1 MGDAMTKFLTAAALL
16 LCFAQPALPSI
27 FIAAH
32 ADDVALFMAQNAW
45 TDLQEGDKTVF
56 ILTTASDDG
65 HGDYLPNAV
74 GKSFYKARL
83 DGHQRLIR
91 FWLGSG
97 STPVASTVASLVQIN
112 GKSVERVVIDNRIT
126 LYHLQ
131 LPDGAFNGAGYASTG
146 NQSLA
151 KLLAGNIFSI
161 NAVTSNNPTNY
172 SLAELQGVIRAI
184 VLQHGHGNSSV
195 WVNML
200 DENTS
205 RNPGDHADHNATG
218 RLMAGV
224 LASAPLQ
231 CVNVARFTSYSNAS
245 KPATMSATSGNYHIA
260 SWAVVNSG
268 LIDGGNPSTWDDV
281 HNSWLGRQY
290 FLAQLGNGQC
300 SF

>member
-1 MGDAMTKFLTAAALL
+1 MNKFLMILAGLTIAAR
-16 LCFAQPALPSI
+16 PAHASI

-45 TDLQEGDKTVF
+45 TDLQEGDRTVF

-65 HGDYLPNAV
+65 HGDYLPNPV
-74 GKSFYKARL
+74 GKSFYKARQE
-83 DGHQRLIR
+83 GHERAIR

-97 STPVASTVASLVQIN
+97 GTPIGSTVTSHVQIN
-112 GKSVERVVIDNRIT
+112 GKSVERTVIDNRIV
-126 LYHLQ
+126 LYQFH
-131 LPDGAFNGAGYASTG
+131 LPDGGYNGSGYASTG
-146 NQSLA
+146 NRSLA
-151 KLLAGNIFSI
+151 KLLAGTIPTIS
-161 NAVTSNNPTNY
+161 AVTSANPTNY
-172 SLAELQGVIRAI
+172 SLAELHGAIRAI
-184 VLQHGHGNSSV
+184 ILQHGRGQASV

-218 RLMAGV
+218 RLMASV

-231 CVNVARFTSYSNAS
+231 CANVARYISYGNSS
-245 KPATMSATSGNYHIA
+245 KPVNMSAQAGNYHHA
-260 SWAVVNSG
+260 SWGVLNSA
-268 LIDGGNPSTWDDV
+268 LIDGGNQGSWDTT

-300 SF
+300 NF